1 MEEYGT
7 VRKSGRTHVSPR
19 FSSLLLLSSRQSGAT
34 CQSGE
39 GRERSS
45 ECFVALARERAGGRG
60 SGSLSIK
67 REAARRWAVGC
78 HSRRHFP
85 PLFPLSC
92 LIISLSSSACH
103 FKWLFPPYSLS
114 LCCGSTEHSY
124 SPPPQHK
131 KNAHTRKGRSG
142 RRSTSL
148 TILPWA
154 FNYPFWSARLF
165 TPNWIKLQLGY
176 FAVIFH
182 VVSEG

>member
-45 ECFVALARERAGGRG
+45 ECFVALAREREPGEGG

-85 PLFPLSC
+85 PPLSA
-92 LIISLSSSACH
+92 LLPH
-103 FKWLFPPYSLS
+103 HLSLS
-114 LCCGSTEHSY
+114 L
-124 SPPPQHK
+124 PPPATL
-131 KNAHTRKGRSG
+131 NGSSLLTPSLFVVALPSTHTRPP
-142 RRSTSL
+142 RSTKKTRTQERGGVGEEALPLLSSHGLSIILFSL
-148 TILPWA
+148 HVCL
-154 FNYPFWSARLF
+154 
-165 TPNWIKLQLGY
+165 LQTG
-176 FAVIFH
+176 
-182 VVSEG
+182 